1 LAKPYLIIKERVDNR
16 MEHKSL
22 SLEYDRGLINRILD
36 DENMRY
42 IVLFLYIIR
51 NDLFR
56 DLKDETLIESYNRVL
71 ILDEIYKANL
81 LTFWDDEFLE
91 IAIDLGLIKN
101 IRTKREFE
109 QKDQDF
115 IIKLGEETITI
126 EGNTVSVPADT
137 LYMMITKKY
146 KSINRR
152 DFNLA
157 LTRLKSVRCEVSG
170 IIHPFI
176 YQISEEDYAISD
188 DLYYILD
195 QFGNVYQTIK
205 IEHTV
210 EGFSERFNEIYGK
223 LLELIEIFDP
233 VLNNKKPM
241 RNTNEAIEQHKDIIE
256 FLKEEKIGLSDKFN
270 MGKID
275 KNERMFKDWY
285 SCLTQLL
292 NFRYKMQNIDKE
304 IKNIKSYY
312 SGKEKKYNYLEFIEM
327 VSFNEDEIVNQIRDD
342 LISLRKK
349 IIEINDVISKLS
361 KKQIKLLNL
370 DFERFLIE
378 QS

>member
-1 LAKPYLIIKERVDNR
+1 

>member
-1 LAKPYLIIKERVDNR
+1 

-22 SLEYDRGLINRILD
+22 SLEYDRDLINRILD

-81 LTFWDDEFLE
+81 LTFWDDEFLD

-126 EGNTVSVPADT
+126 EGDTVSVPADT

-170 IIHPFI
+170 VIHSFI
-176 YQISEEDYAISD
+176 FQISEEDYAISD

-210 EGFSERFNEIYGK
+210 EGFSERFNQIYGK

-241 RNTNEAIEQHKDIIE
+241 RKTNEAIEQNKDIIE
-256 FLKEEKIGLSDKFN
+256 FLKEERIGLSDKFN
-270 MGKID
+270 MSKID
-275 KNERMFKDWY
+275 KNESMFKDWY
-285 SCLTQLL
+285 SRLTQLL
-292 NFRYKMQNIDKE
+292 NFRYNMQNIDKE

-327 VSFNEDEIVNQIRDD
+327 VSFNEDEIVDRIRED

>member
-1 LAKPYLIIKERVDNR
+1 MAKPYLIIKERVDNR

>member
-1 LAKPYLIIKERVDNR
+1 MAKPYLIIKERVDNR

-126 EGNTVSVPADT
+126 EGNTVSVPAGT